1 MTAFVVTVA
10 LLGLCAG
17 AAAAPMNVPIRIS
30 QIDETFDIISGDII
44 SGDLDFPSPLV
55 GPEVV
60 FDPWSDVPDD
70 PSTVVLPLNT
80 TLEAPEPPAALLFP
94 LAVACLALGV
104 IFRRLAASLRS
115 LGKPRRSSN
124 WRKVKREF
132 RMMA

>member
-17 AAAAPMNVPIRIS
+17 AAAAPMNVPTRIS
-30 QIDETFDIISGDII
+30 EIDKTPDFI

-55 GPEVV
+55 GEEVV
-60 FDPWSDVPDD
+60 FDPWSDVPDA
-70 PSTVVLPLNT
+70 SIVVLPGNT

-94 LAVACLALGV
+94 LALACLAIGV
-104 IFRRLAASLRS
+104 IVRRLGATLQSLK
-115 LGKPRRSSN
+115 KPRRSAN
-124 WRKVKREF
+124 WRKVRREF